1 MQVSLQSKEE
11 ATAAAAVQQ
20 MSADKQSA
28 EQAVI
33 DLLKQ
38 AKSKT
43 ENKIDMC
50 EQRHQQKGQL
60 SLLLSSMDANGP
72 NMQNGDQSLVPSV
85 EATVRSNDEQLAACK
100 KLVLAFRAT
109 QDARAQ
115 LQRCLNQE
123 QVLLQE
129 SMDPLKQCVTNSRQ
143 LINATVERLQSS
155 DPTREKRHAEMLIR

>member
-1 MQVSLQSKEE
+1 MQVSLQSKE

-43 ENKIDMC
+43 ECKIDMC

-60 SLLLSSMDANGP
+60 SLLLGSMDPHDP
-72 NMQNGDQSLVPSV
+72 NMQNLDQSLVPSV
-85 EATVRSNDEQLAACK
+85 EATVNSNDEQLAACK

-115 LQRCLNQE
+115 LKRCLDQE
-123 QVLLQE
+123 QALLQE
-129 SMDPLKQCVTNSRQ
+129 SQDPLKQCVTNSTQ
-143 LINATVERLQSS
+143 LINATAERLQSS
-155 DPTREKRHAEMLIR
+155 DPAREKRHAAMLIR